1 MTDSSLVSTQTDSL
15 AAPQA
20 VWMAET
26 LLRELEQASGG
37 GLPAP
42 VIEKYPDNQ
51 LVQVRLG
58 LASSLYTALRCR
70 HAATAVHALRVA
82 LTASAWALWMRLAS
96 AERDVIEVAAL
107 LHDVGIVGLP
117 DQILLKAGPL
127 DMEET
132 QLVDQ
137 ARTMTLEILRGACAD
152 AALLEIVENIGAWYD
167 GGKVTYRLA
176 GTQIPRGARM
186 IAIAEAFDAMT
197 TDHIYRPAMSHERAL
212 HELFKFAGSQFD
224 PELVKQFVQFYAC
237 DQSQLRAEVAE
248 RWLSTADAEVVNS
261 YWELNRQPRQPS
273 PARDASFFQSRLL
286 DHMHD
291 AVVFVDARMRV
302 VEWNHGAER
311 LTGIP
316 AESVLQHAWSP
327 ALLSMRNEKGEPIA
341 DDDCPVTCALQSGV
355 QSLRR
360 LGIMGRND
368 RSISVDS
375 HTIAVTSDE
384 GNVLGAIVLLHDA
397 SPERSLEERCQTLH
411 ERATKDPLTQIA
423 NRAEFDRVLEAFVR
437 RYKEQGVICALSIC
451 DLDLF
456 KQVNDNYGHQ
466 AGDEAIK
473 SLATLLKN
481 HCRPGDLVAR
491 YGGEEFVMLSSDCD
505 IATAA
510 QRADQIRKLLGQLAQ
525 PKMDG
530 RSVTASFG
538 VTEVQPGD
546 TPETMLRRADRGL
559 LMAKARGRNT
569 VVQLGSGATADG
581 NEGGDGG
588 ATKGFFWWQKPAH
601 PAMVLQQDL
610 VTPVPIKVSI
620 EKLRGFVADHQAK
633 IGAIEGNHVT
643 LEIDDTMRPNRRRGD
658 RAMTF
663 AVELCF
669 EEEQLEKPTASGAN
683 ARVLSRTKI
692 HVAITPRKNRDR
704 RRTDVA
710 ERARE
715 VLASFRSYLMATV
728 EEAPPAKGVL
738 RRAKSILAPW
748 LTQR

>member
-1 MTDSSLVSTQTDSL
+1 MADTSLISTQTDNL
-15 AAPQA
+15 TAPET

-26 LLRELEQASGG
+26 LLRELEQTSGG
-37 GLPAP
+37 SLPPP
-42 VIEKYPDNQ
+42 VLESHPDNQ

-58 LASSLYTALRCR
+58 LATSLYTALRYR
-70 HAATAVHALRVA
+70 HAATAGHSLRVA
-82 LTASAWALWMRLAS
+82 LSASAWALWMRLA
-96 AERDVIEVAAL
+96 AHERDVIEVAAL
-107 LHDVGIVGLP
+107 LHDVGMIGLP

-127 DMEET
+127 DTDET
-132 QLVDQ
+132 RLVDQ
-137 ARTMTLEILRGACAD
+137 TRTMTLEILHSACAD
-152 AALLEIVENIGAWYD
+152 AALLEVVENIGAWYD
-167 GGKVTYRLA
+167 GSKTAYRLA
-176 GTQIPRGARM
+176 GTQIPLGARM
-186 IAIAEAFDAMT
+186 IAVVEAFDAMT
-197 TDHIYRPAMSHERAL
+197 TDHVYRPAMSHERAL

-237 DQSQLRAEVAE
+237 DQSQLRVEVAE
-248 RWLSTADAEVVNS
+248 RWLSTTDAEVVNS
-261 YWELNRQPRQPS
+261 YWELNRQPRQLG
-273 PARDASFFQSRLL
+273 PASNALFFQRRLL

-302 VEWNHGAER
+302 VQWNRGAER

-316 AESVLQHAWSP
+316 ADSVLEHPWSP
-327 ALLSMRNEKGEPIA
+327 SLLSLRNEKGDLID
-341 DDDCPVTCALQSGV
+341 DDDCPVNCALQSGV

-360 LGIMGRND
+360 LGIMGRNQ

-375 HTIAVTSDE
+375 HTIAVTSDD
-384 GNVLGAIVLLHDA
+384 GSILGAIVLLHDA

-437 RYKEQGVICALSIC
+437 RYKEQGIVCSLSIC

-456 KQVNDNYGHQ
+456 KQVNDTYGHQ

-473 SLATLLKN
+473 GLASLLKN
-481 HCRPGDLVAR
+481 HCRTGDLVAR
-491 YGGEEFVMLSSDCD
+491 YGGEEFVMLSADCD

-510 QRADQIRKLLGQLAQ
+510 QRAEQIRKLLGQLAQ

-559 LMAKARGRNT
+559 LMAKAKGRNT
-569 VVQLGSGATADG
+569 VVQLGSGATAEG
-581 NEGGDGG
+581 NDGG
-588 ATKGFFWWQKPAH
+588 QGGAKRGFFWWQKPAE
-601 PAMVLQQDL
+601 PAMVLEQDL

-633 IGAIEGNHVT
+633 IGSIEGNHVT
-643 LEIDDTMRPNRRRGD
+643 LEIDDTMRPTRRRGD
-658 RAMTF
+658 RPMTF
-663 AVELCF
+663 TVDLCF
-669 EEEQLEKPTASGAN
+669 EEEQLEKPTATGA
-683 ARVLSRTKI
+683 AVRTVSRTKI
-692 HVAITPRKNRDR
+692 HVAIAPRKDRDR
-704 RRTDVA
+704 RRSDVA

-728 EEAPPAKGVL
+728 EDAPPSKGVL